1 MATNQHDLLIVYT
14 SKNGRTGAMVDPILI
29 ATCPYVSVYHKRR
42 TGIPRCALIVDS
54 LMGYVA
60 ILACVQRTLAQSRR
74 LLSLDQRSDLS
85 SC

>member
-1 MATNQHDLLIVYT
+1 MVVKMDGPYFDRDLSLVYLCIT
-14 SKNGRTGAMVDPILI
+14 KGAPEF
-29 ATCPYVSVYHKRR
+29 
-42 TGIPRCALIVDS
+42 RCALVVDS

-74 LLSLDQRSDLS
+74 LRSLDQRSGLS

>member
-1 MATNQHDLLIVYT
+1 MMVKMDGPCSDRDLSLVYLYIT
-14 SKNGRTGAMVDPILI
+14 KGAPEFSG
-29 ATCPYVSVYHKRR
+29 APF
-42 TGIPRCALIVDS
+42 VDS

-74 LLSLDQRSDLS
+74 LLSLDQRLDLS